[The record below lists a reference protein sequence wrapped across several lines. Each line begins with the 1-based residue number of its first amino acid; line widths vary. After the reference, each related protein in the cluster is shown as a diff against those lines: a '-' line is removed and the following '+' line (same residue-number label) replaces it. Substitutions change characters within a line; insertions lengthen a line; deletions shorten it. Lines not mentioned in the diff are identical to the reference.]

1 MVNKKCV
8 KFFITIN
15 DLIIIPRDLMKPC
28 RDCMKVYGDGLCS
41 TLGHC
46 VFEGTN
52 EKPETIRD
60 SKIVTNESNT
70 LSPKEVCAS

>member
-1 MVNKKCV
+1 
-8 KFFITIN
+8 
-15 DLIIIPRDLMKPC
+15 MKPC

-52 EKPETIRD
+52 EKPETVKD
-60 SKIVTNESNT
+60 SKILPNESNI
-70 LSPKEVCAS
+70 LSPKEVDAS